1 MGRITYQSDDRGSLM
16 RGPYNPAAG
25 QRVTRSHAERTFRQ
39 ILRLDGSVA
48 ATEERQTLTLD
59 TDGPVGPLMTARQ
72 LDRLASP
79 LWRVLYLIRDAV
91 HYFIGALF
99 LTVGSALVL
108 SITNDLTHSIGW
120 SLIAVFLF
128 WMVCSG
134 IASTAP

>member
-1 MGRITYQSDDRGSLM
+1 MARITYHSDDRGSLV
-16 RGPYNPAAG
+16 RGPFNPAAG
-25 QRVTRSHAERTFRQ
+25 QRITRSHAERTFRQ
-39 ILRLDGSVA
+39 ILRHDGTVA

-59 TDGPVGPLMTARQ
+59 TDGPAGRLMTARQ
-72 LDRLASP
+72 LERLASP
-79 LWRVLYLIRDAV
+79 LWRVLYLVRDAFHWFV
-91 HYFIGALF
+91 GALF

-108 SITNDLTHSIGW
+108 SITNDLTHSIRW